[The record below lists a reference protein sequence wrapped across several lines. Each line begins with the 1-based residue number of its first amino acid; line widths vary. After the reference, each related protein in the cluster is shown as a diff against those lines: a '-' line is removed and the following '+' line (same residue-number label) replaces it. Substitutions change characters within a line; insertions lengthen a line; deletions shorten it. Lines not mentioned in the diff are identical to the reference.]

1 MLGGYNLMNKF
12 LRVLGLG
19 LMIATFAFAGFA
31 QERTRE
37 IVYGEF
43 TRNYQEKE
51 VAKLQV
57 ALNAA
62 KEYVEKFNTEDD
74 VAQVTYFKNEAIPFL
89 EKTIVDLGA
98 AKLAKEESDKWYALL
113 GNIEKANKAKNWA
126 EVMSYGKQA
135 LNTQFQHLD
144 KGFLT
149 SELAKSQKLDIAIIL
164 GVMGFDRAA
173 EKNDTFNN
181 DAVTYLTQAIQQI
194 EAGQTS
200 KNFGLL
206 GYELKNKE
214 NALGLMNYYVGYIMN
229 YRQKKEND
237 ARAYFYKATQY
248 NSDAK
253 GYAAIY
259 ENIGAKYYDKIAEL
273 DKVRLEKTATLEKE
287 QDEAAKTALIQ
298 EIKTIYAEEKGY
310 AERGIEAYAK
320 ALKAAQADSKISQ
333 QYKDGLRATLEQLYQ
348 FRFPDKKDGL
358 DAYINTAAAKPLTN
372 PATPVQ
378 PITEEE
384 TPTTTGATTSTT
396 TSTTPST
403 KPTTSVT
410 KTTETKTTTPM
421 ANGTKTT
428 VKTTTT
434 TTEAKTTPA
443 KKPRKR

>member
-1 MLGGYNLMNKF
+1 MNKF

-31 QERTRE
+31 QQERTRE

-43 TRNYQEKE
+43 TSNYQSNE

-62 KEYVEKFNTEDD
+62 KEYVEKFNTADD
-74 VAQVTYFKNEAIPFL
+74 EAQVTYFKNEAIPFL
-89 EKTIVDLGA
+89 VKEIEKKGTQ
-98 AKLAKEESDKWYALL
+98 KLAKEESDAWFALL

-126 EVMSYGKQA
+126 EVLSYGKQA
-135 LNTQFQHLD
+135 LDKQHKYLD
-144 KGFLT
+144 QGYLT
-149 SELAKSQKLDIAIIL
+149 SELVKSQKLDIAIIL

-181 DAVTYLTQAIQQI
+181 DAVTYLKQAIQQI

-214 NALGLMNYYVGYIMN
+214 NALGLMNYYIGYIQY
-229 YRQKKEND
+229 YRQKKEGE
-237 ARAYFYKATQY
+237 AIPYFYKATQY
-248 NSDAK
+248 NSAAK
-253 GYAAIY
+253 DFAAIY
-259 ENIGAKYYDKIAEL
+259 ENIGDTYYDKIAEL
-273 DKVRLEKTATLEKE
+273 DKKRLERTAVFEKE
-287 QDEAAKTALIQ
+287 ENEETKAALAK
-298 EIKTIYAEEKGY
+298 EIKGIYAEQKGY
-310 AERGIEAYAK
+310 AERGIEAYSK
-320 ALKAAQADSKISQ
+320 AMKAAQADAKSSQ
-333 QYKDGLRATLEQLYQ
+333 QYKDSLRGTLEQLYK
-348 FRFPDKKDGL
+348 FRFPDKKDGI
-358 DAYINTAAAKPLTN
+358 DAYINTAASKPLTN

-384 TPTTTGATTSTT
+384 TPATTGSTTSTT

-410 KTTETKTTTPM
+410 KTTATKTTSPM

-428 VKTTTT
+428 VKTTT